1 MNASAPATET
11 NSESVSQPAK
21 TVSLRWNFSW
31 TFVGNVI
38 YSGCQW
44 CMLVVL
50 AKLGNPTIVGQYGLA
65 LAVATPVYA
74 LSTLQLRAVLTTD
87 VHERIHFGEYLGFRL
102 FTTVLSLLVIAGA
115 AFGMHYS
122 PQSTWVVL
130 MPGSAGRLR
139 VVLLDAVDCFE
150 DVPWAGHQDRVWMSS

>member
-1 MNASAPATET
+1 MSSLSQREWMSASDSASPV
-11 NSESVSQPAK
+11 NSENLSQPAK
-21 TVSLRWNFSW
+21 SVSLRWNFSW

-44 CMLVVL
+44 GTLVLL
-50 AKLGNPTIVGQYGLA
+50 AKLGNPTMVGQYGLA

-102 FTTVLSLLVIAGA
+102 LTTIISMLVIISKLLNGRKSTHPA
-115 AFGMHYS
+115 A
-122 PQSTWVVL
+122 
-130 MPGSAGRLR
+130 
-139 VVLLDAVDCFE
+139 
-150 DVPWAGHQDRVWMSS
+150 

>member
-1 MNASAPATET
+1 MSATVPATQT
-11 NSESVSQPAK
+11 SSAKVSQPAK

-50 AKLGNPTIVGQYGLA
+50 AKLGNPTMVGQYGLA
-65 LAVATPVYA
+65 LAIATPVYA
-74 LSTLQLRAVLTTD
+74 LSTLQLRAVLTTG

-102 FTTVLSLLVIAGA
+102 LTTVISMLVIFGM
-115 AFGMHYS
+115 AFGLRRS
-122 PQSTWVVL
+122 PQ
-130 MPGSAGRLR
+130 
-139 VVLLDAVDCFE
+139 
-150 DVPWAGHQDRVWMSS
+150 